1 MAATDDLLIGMAG
14 AGGDGVISAGESLIT
29 AAALAGYHAILTK
42 SFGPQIRGGESSFRL
57 RVAAE
62 DVFAVTGTLDI
73 AIALNWD
80 DFLRFG
86 SELPVGAGTTMIYE
100 SEGGPVP
107 DAISLAGVH
116 SCDLVAAPITRLS
129 KDAGSDKMKNTV
141 VIGLLAEWLGVA
153 PEALLGGVR
162 RKFAKKGPAVLE
174 ANERAFA
181 AGRRY
186 AADHPLPAAKRLT
199 SIDAPAVPK
208 LLTDGNEMCGAA
220 AIFAGCTFF
229 GGYPITP
236 STEIMQYLGREI
248 WQHGGVV
255 FQAEDEIAGVAAVVG
270 ASFAG
275 KKAMTA
281 TSGPGMSLKTE
292 VLGLASIAELPL
304 VCVNVQRA
312 GPSTGIPTKS
322 EQADLFQAVFSAH
335 GDVVRPVLAAT
346 DVRDMFATT
355 VEAFNIA
362 EEYQTPVIVLSD
374 ADIGQRKEV
383 VDVIDT
389 SAFRLVERRRPTLPE
404 LEKYQRFVITDSGIS
419 PTQRAWN
426 ARRQLSGVRHRA

>member
-86 SELPVGAGTTMIYE
+86 SELPVGAGTTMIFE

-116 SCDLVAAPITRLS
+116 SCDPVAAPITRLS
-129 KDAGSDKMKNTV
+129 KDAGSDKMKNPV
-141 VIGLLAEWLGVA
+141 VLGLLAEWLGVA

-248 WQHGGVV
+248 WQRGCGVP
-255 FQAEDEIAGVAAVVG
+255 AEDEIAGVAAVVG

-346 DVRDMFATT
+346 DVRTCSPRRSKPSTSRKNIKHPSSCSPMPISARERKSSTYRHIRVPARRT
-355 VEAFNIA
+355 AEANIA
-362 EEYQTPVIVLSD
+362 GAGEI
-374 ADIGQRKEV
+374 
-383 VDVIDT
+383 
-389 SAFRLVERRRPTLPE
+389 SALRHHGLGD
-404 LEKYQRFVITDSGIS
+404 Q

-426 ARRQLSGVRHRA
+426 ARRQLSGIRHRA